1 MELHSKEQRR
11 RILKRKDEDVE
22 IAIPKKGYISPEK
35 RRQTINELR
44 LVSRKDEYF
53 QKLLMN

>member
-1 MELHSKEQRR
+1 MELHSKELWR
-11 RILKRKDEDVE
+11 RILKSNDEDVE
-22 IAIPKKGYISPEK
+22 IAIPKKEYISPEK

-53 QKLLMN
+53 